1 MVLVSCKIGCPI
13 NLSYYEHI
21 LGVRQW
27 CHDVALR
34 HGVFCVSTQ
43 HRLVAAYQ
51 GTLSRCICEGLMCLF
66 IVCETMFTVGG
77 YHKQFP
83 MQMTQNNKHNKSVE
97 KIFHQNCSSSRKCR
111 LKFIASGEDHHN
123 KKLRSCEHRN
133 HKHVQKR
140 GNTYCRC
147 FKKWWGDQATLAAY
161 SKIIF
166 FKTTICS
173 NYMLHELDNA
183 RQEYLFNRLRTAI
196 QPLHREQQYIILLL
210 LAS

>member
-21 LGVRQW
+21 LGVWQW

-43 HRLVAAYQ
+43 HRLVADYQ
-51 GTLSRCICEGLMCLF
+51 GTLSCCICEGLMCLF

-111 LKFIASGEDHHN
+111 LKFLSERKRPPQQEVHVVTKYYNYTAIEANEEREHLLPMLQ
-123 KKLRSCEHRN
+123 KVMRRS
-133 HKHVQKR
+133 
-140 GNTYCRC
+140 GNTYSL
-147 FKKWWGDQATLAAY
+147 Q
-161 SKIIF
+161 
-166 FKTTICS
+166 
-173 NYMLHELDNA
+173 
-183 RQEYLFNRLRTAI
+183 
-196 QPLHREQQYIILLL
+196 
-210 LAS
+210 